1 MREKPHS
8 EHPSAKDPMHLLRV
22 VTYNIHKGRGLDRRV
37 RIGRI
42 TEVLREIDGDIIAL
56 QEVLSI
62 EGKKP
67 EDHQAHFIAHEL
79 GFHYR
84 IGETRRLY
92 GGAYGNVTLSRFP
105 FIHTY
110 TYDITQPGREE
121 RGCLRTDLQISTNR
135 VLQVYNLHLGTSYG
149 ERGYQA
155 RKLFDSG
162 ILKPPSGRGLR
173 IILGDFNEWI
183 SGPTSRLLKDHF
195 KSAPIRPLF
204 GRSRTYPGLL
214 PLVHLDHIYFDE
226 GMDVVKVMVH
236 RSRKALVAS
245 DHLPITVDFRLQ
257 SG

>member
-1 MREKPHS
+1 MR
-8 EHPSAKDPMHLLRV
+8 LIRV
-22 VTYNIHKGRGLDRRV
+22 ATYNIHKGRGLDRRV

-67 EDHQAHFIAHEL
+67 EDHQAGFIAHEL

-105 FIHTY
+105 FIHTHS
-110 TYDITQPGREE
+110 YDISQPGREE
-121 RGCLRTDLQISTNR
+121 RGCLRTDLQIASSR
-135 VLQVYNLHLGTSYG
+135 VLQVYNLHLGTSYR

-155 RKLFDSG
+155 RTLFDSG
-162 ILKPPSGRGLR
+162 ILKPLSGRGLR

-195 KSAPIRPLF
+195 KSVPVRPLF
-204 GRSRTYPGLL
+204 GRSRTYPGFL

-226 GMDVVKVMVH
+226 GMDVAKVMVH

-245 DHLPITVDFRLQ
+245 DHLPIIVDFSVH